1 MSTEASTAGA
11 VSAQAV
17 SHEDRRAPE
26 KQRAPEKHRGPVA
39 QLLDFAGKR
48 KALTYVG
55 CVLSAVSMLVGFA
68 PYVCIWLVA
77 RDLLAV
83 APNWGA
89 ASGVAAYGWQALGFS
104 VLSILLYFVGL
115 MCTHLSAFRCASNIR
130 KRATERLMRA
140 SLGYFDTHASGALR
154 RMVDGCAAETEG
166 LLAHKLPDTAGS
178 IAMVVG
184 MLVLFF
190 VFDWRLGLACL
201 ASVIISILCMM
212 KMMGGRGM
220 DFMMKYQESLV
231 RMNKTG
237 TEYVRGI
244 PVVKVFQQTVY
255 SFKAFHDAI
264 QEFTVLAQE
273 YAVKWCQVPQS
284 LSLSAINGV
293 AVFLVPLIILLAP
306 GESDFGTFLANVA
319 FYAIFSAI
327 IPTAMTRV
335 MFISDALQ
343 TSQAAMAQVGAVLA
357 APVPAPPAAPE
368 APRDNSV
375 VFDNVTF
382 TYEGGEQPALD
393 QVSFEVP
400 AGATV
405 ALVGPSGGGKT
416 TAASLVPRFWDADA
430 GSVRV
435 GGVDVRRID
444 PHDLMDRV
452 AFVFQAN
459 RLFKQSVLDNVR
471 AARPD
476 ATREEAMAALEA
488 AQCADIVEKLPDGM
502 DTVVGTGGVYLS
514 GGEVQRLMIA
524 RAILKDAPIVVL
536 DEATAFA
543 DPENEAR
550 IQAAFKRL
558 AVSATGERRTV
569 LMIAHRLSTV
579 VNADRIVVLDGG
591 RVAEQGA
598 HADLL
603 AAGGLYARMWADYEQ
618 AASWKISS
626 ASSEVR

>member
-1 MSTEASTAGA
+1 
-11 VSAQAV
+11 
-17 SHEDRRAPE
+17 
-26 KQRAPEKHRGPVA
+26 
-39 QLLDFAGKR
+39 
-48 KALTYVG
+48 
-55 CVLSAVSMLVGFA
+55 
-68 PYVCIWLVA
+68 
-77 RDLLAV
+77 
-83 APNWGA
+83 
-89 ASGVAAYGWQALGFS
+89 
-104 VLSILLYFVGL
+104 
-115 MCTHLSAFRCASNIR
+115 
-130 KRATERLMRA
+130 
-140 SLGYFDTHASGALR
+140 
-154 RMVDGCAAETEG
+154 
-166 LLAHKLPDTAGS
+166 
-178 IAMVVG
+178 
-184 MLVLFF
+184 
-190 VFDWRLGLACL
+190 
-201 ASVIISILCMM
+201 
-212 KMMGGRGM
+212 
-220 DFMMKYQESLV
+220 
-231 RMNKTG
+231 
-237 TEYVRGI
+237 
-244 PVVKVFQQTVY
+244 
-255 SFKAFHDAI
+255 
-264 QEFTVLAQE
+264 
-273 YAVKWCQVPQS
+273 
-284 LSLSAINGV
+284 
-293 AVFLVPLIILLAP
+293 
-306 GESDFGTFLANVA
+306 
-319 FYAIFSAI
+319 
-327 IPTAMTRV
+327 MTRV

-382 TYEGGEQPALD
+382 TYEGGEQPALE

-435 GGVDVRRID
+435 GGVDVRCID

-579 VNADRIVVLDGG
+579 VNADRICRARRWTRG
-591 RVAEQGA
+591 RAGRA
-598 HADLL
+598 CRP
-603 AAGGLYARMWADYEQ
+603 AGGGWAVRPYVGRLRTGGQLENLERVFGG
-618 AASWKISS
+618 
-626 ASSEVR
+626 EVDVEGKVRPDQRRRAQRQGWERRGRRHPI